1 MTKWTGRLKQL
12 STGRLRDLVS
22 SQQSAEEE
30 SLDLADGDVNDDGL
44 DSEGWEYI
52 NRIREKLSGLV
63 EDLTQGRI
71 NRAQFEELYAHYQKE
86 RKSVEKLMALR
97 PSSDAWRM
105 AVTEGE
111 SIMIRRR
118 LAARVLGY
126 AVYTNKDLAAL
137 RVYGEFDSLK
147 EKWVSP
153 LLDRVR
159 SVASKPFVVGTF
171 NTGSK
176 DAACLCAVPGEFTTL
191 IVLFTMEPARVQL
204 QLLEDL
210 HRHFEQANYRALA
223 RSLYKVSDLVFPYAA
238 AFE

>member
-126 AVYTNKDLAAL
+126 AVYTNKD
-137 RVYGEFDSLK
+137 
-147 EKWVSP
+147 KWVSP